1 MQTSGYT
8 QNCHHKIYQ
17 LQFLEINGQI
27 NPHQHFT
34 LYGMYRVGVSLVGV
48 SITLVK
54 VVEPD
59 AISICLTLL

>member
-1 MQTSGYT
+1 
-8 QNCHHKIYQ
+8 
-17 LQFLEINGQI
+17 
-27 NPHQHFT
+27 
-34 LYGMYRVGVSLVGV
+34 MYRVGVSLVGV

>member
-1 MQTSGYT
+1 MFVIREVYFSQNQNFNKSAKFGAHGNLCYT
-8 QNCHHKIYQ
+8 IWY
-17 LQFLEINGQI
+17 I
-27 NPHQHFT
+27 P
-34 LYGMYRVGVSLVGV
+34 VGVLLVGV